1 MVGLAAERPPES
13 NFFPR
18 ILEGLLGSLGIT
30 ATGESDPPPSSCE
43 GARRAWSTAV
53 GEALLWIKPKGAKAP
68 VLVELPPSLDPA
80 HLEDL
85 CERRRDLIPPP
96 LTDPLFIPSMARA
109 LFEAVRPPVVPKKSP
124 AADSQEAVPS
134 SPGPANGGSA
144 PEASKPTNPTP
155 STSQS
160 CLQAQELSSSSDTDS
175 GRTEEVVPE
184 EVPPLRSL
192 KVRLPITLL
201 KRSYKTTA
209 GGSKDGATPS
219 KVWKEPG
226 AEEGET
232 AWSTG
237 PSKADLSK
245 ARFELYQKDPLRS
258 GTFGPRSSNWTI
270 EMTLPRRSWT
280 PPLSSA

>member
-1 MVGLAAERPPES
+1 
-13 NFFPR
+13 
-18 ILEGLLGSLGIT
+18 
-30 ATGESDPPPSSCE
+30 
-43 GARRAWSTAV
+43 
-53 GEALLWIKPKGAKAP
+53 
-68 VLVELPPSLDPA
+68 
-80 HLEDL
+80 
-85 CERRRDLIPPP
+85 
-96 LTDPLFIPSMARA
+96 MARA
-109 LFEAVRPPVVPKKSP
+109 LFEAVRPPVVLKKSP

-134 SPGPANGGSA
+134 SPGPADGGSVL
-144 PEASKPTNPTP
+144 EASKPTDPAP
-155 STSQS
+155 STSQLS
-160 CLQAQELSSSSDTDS
+160 LQAPELSSSSDTDS
-175 GRTEEVVPE
+175 SRTEEVVPE

-201 KRSYKTTA
+201 KCSYETTA

-219 KVWKEPG
+219 KVRKEPG

-270 EMTLPRRSWT
+270 EMMLSRRSWT